1 MFPMPPALARLRN
14 PMAAPMPPL
23 SVEQCRAL
31 ARMET
36 LQLRFLGIDHSDIV
50 PLDAAQRLDIIS
62 EERQRAAILTEGG
75 QHARLCERMAPFDAA
90 AFVGPDRPAELP
102 PWERPLVI
110 IQSEAGPAIQVF
122 STAVAAVTAF
132 RTGQG
137 LVPELK
143 DWRSHALFGLC
154 ILRDTVIVWSA
165 EQAGEATFD
174 GEHAHDLL
182 AELLPNVCA
191 QLELVEQGASDEA

>member
-14 PMAAPMPPL
+14 PFSGPEPTDPKAYSTL
-23 SVEQCRAL
+23 F
-31 ARMET
+31 RMWV
-36 LQLRFLGIDHSDIV
+36 LQHRFLDRDVNKGAIWDI
-50 PLDAAQRLDIIS
+50 AQRLDIVS

-75 QHARLCERMAPFDAA
+75 QHARLCERMTPFDAA
-90 AFVGPDRPAELP
+90 AFVGPDRPEPLP

-165 EQAGEATFD
+165 EQAGEATLD
-174 GEHAHDLL
+174 GEHARDLL
-182 AELLPNVCA
+182 AELLPNVCV
-191 QLELVEQGASDEA
+191 QLEIVEQGASDEA